1 MAVWVGVAVGGCS
14 GVKVCDG
21 KGRSVP
27 VNCGRGVDVVD
38 KLVLQPARI
47 PARSRKSVNFTFGM
61 LPIIPSR
68 EAQLFLLILVMN
80 EMPKIIFFMVPYG
93 QAMQL
98 RKLQRTSAALVLS
111 WSPDHER
118 HLTFR
123 SQKN

>member
-1 MAVWVGVAVGGCS
+1 MGVWVGVAVGGCS

-47 PARSRKSVNFTFGM
+47 PTRSSKSVNFTFGM

-68 EAQLFLLILVMN
+68 GAQLFLLILVMN
-80 EMPKIIFFMVPYG
+80 KMPKITFLHG
-93 QAMQL
+93 TLQAGYVTQESTENK
-98 RKLQRTSAALVLS
+98 RCYVSI
-111 WSPDHER
+111 
-118 HLTFR
+118 
-123 SQKN
+123 

>member
-27 VNCGRGVDVVD
+27 VNCGRGVDVVG

-47 PARSRKSVNFTFGM
+47 PARSSKSVNFTFGM

-80 EMPKIIFFMVPYG
+80 EMPKITFLHG
-93 QAMQL
+93 TL
-98 RKLQRTSAALVLS
+98 RAGCALRDRREQNLVLS